1 MKKRGLGKGLD
12 ALIGPDLE
20 EIEKQLHES
29 NREGDASDNP
39 VMMVDIYQVEP
50 DREQPRKDFDE
61 EKLEELAESIRQYGV
76 LQPLLV
82 QKKDEYYKIIA
93 GERRWRAAKL
103 AGVHEVPI
111 IIKDY
116 TQEETLEISLIEN
129 IQRQDLNPI
138 EEARAYERL
147 LREYHLTQEEI
158 AQRVGKSRS
167 AIANC
172 LRYLNLQEQVQSMM
186 MEGVL
191 SAGHAKVLLG
201 IEDRELQYT
210 LALRV
215 MDEDLSV
222 RQLEKVL
229 QQMKKSQPQ
238 AAPPASANPIYHS
251 VEERMKEVL
260 GTKVI
265 VTQGKKKGKIEIEY
279 YSDEDLDRL
288 LTLFDSIKQF

>member
-1 MKKRGLGKGLD
+1 
-12 ALIGPDLE
+12 
-20 EIEKQLHES
+20 
-29 NREGDASDNP
+29 
-39 VMMVDIYQVEP
+39 
-50 DREQPRKDFDE
+50 
-61 EKLEELAESIRQYGV
+61 
-76 LQPLLV
+76 
-82 QKKDEYYKIIA
+82 
-93 GERRWRAAKL
+93 
-103 AGVHEVPI
+103 
-111 IIKDY
+111 
-116 TQEETLEISLIEN
+116 
-129 IQRQDLNPI
+129 
-138 EEARAYERL
+138 
-147 LREYHLTQEEI
+147 
-158 AQRVGKSRS
+158 
-167 AIANC
+167 
-172 LRYLNLQEQVQSMM
+172 

-238 AAPPASANPIYHS
+238 AAPPAPANPIYHS

>member
-20 EIEKQLHES
+20 EIEKQPHES

-238 AAPPASANPIYHS
+238 AAPPAPANPIYHS

>member
-20 EIEKQLHES
+20 DIEKQPGELNS
-29 NREGDASDNP
+29 EGGASDNP
-39 VMMVDIYQVEP
+39 IMMIDIYQVEP

-103 AGVHEVPI
+103 AGVKEVPI

-116 TQEETLEISLIEN
+116 NQEETLEISLIEN

-138 EEARAYERL
+138 EEARAYQRL
-147 LREYHLTQEEI
+147 LKEYQLTQEEI

-222 RQLEKVL
+222 RQLEKIL
-229 QQMKKSQPQ
+229 QQMKKNKPQ
-238 AAPPASANPIYHS
+238 AAPPTPANPIYHS

-279 YSDEDLDRL
+279 YSEEDLDRL
-288 LTLFDSIKQF
+288 LTLFDSIKQY